1 MSQKARTSSIF
12 DQLSKV
18 MSLNNVDYGT
28 VEKIA
33 KFDVLVTKAS
43 KIVKND
49 SILCYT
55 FQITLI
61 QGVHWELIFVMY
73 PLIFI

>member
-1 MSQKARTSSIF
+1 MSKKARTSSIF

-33 KFDVLVTKAS
+33 KLDVLVTKES
-43 KIVKND
+43 KIVKN
-49 SILCYT
+49 
-55 FQITLI
+55 
-61 QGVHWELIFVMY
+61 G
-73 PLIFI
+73 